1 MAWIFSVRAT
11 TYRQNSL
18 HTYCKRQ
25 NRNLQNPQILE
36 ICRCFPDDGYRK
48 NQENRNAGNIRKR
61 TGPGSSPSQTLNS
74 VHAVPFLCISVYLE
88 KERPLSVLIRLTAT
102 VRGSTPATVYQHY
115 RTKLWPKLKL
125 FLHFYVQ
132 QTFELL

>member
-1 MAWIFSVRAT
+1 MAWIKPRPGYNVSAE
-11 TYRQNSL
+11 SL
-18 HTYCKRQ
+18 HTYCKGR
-25 NRNLQNPQILE
+25 IATFK
-36 ICRCFPDDGYRK
+36 ISVSWGFPDDGYRK

-102 VRGSTPATVYQHY
+102 VKGSTPATVYQHY

-125 FLHFYVQ
+125 SLHFYVQ